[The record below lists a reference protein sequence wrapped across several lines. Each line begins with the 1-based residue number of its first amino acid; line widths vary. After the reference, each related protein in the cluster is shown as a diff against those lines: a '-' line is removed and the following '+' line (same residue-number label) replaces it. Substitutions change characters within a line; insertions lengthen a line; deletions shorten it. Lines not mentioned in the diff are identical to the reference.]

1 MKKMRKKIAAGNWKM
16 NCNAQVAETLAN
28 DIINAGS
35 PENVLTILCTPY
47 VYLKDILHKTKNAGR
62 IEVAAQNLHHKPSG
76 AYTGEISAEM
86 LSSLGIQYVVIG
98 HSERREYFHENNEI
112 LLEKVKQAMQ
122 AGIIPLFCCGESLEI
137 RKSGNHLDFVLDQLR
152 ETIFTLPKDD
162 FSKIIIAYEP
172 IWAIGTG
179 ETASPEQAQ
188 EMHAAI
194 RQEISKVYG
203 EEVADHTS
211 ILYGGSVKA
220 NNAKEIFSKPDVD
233 GGLVGGASL
242 NATEFISIMNSF

>member
-1 MKKMRKKIAAGNWKM
+1 
-16 NCNAQVAETLAN
+16 
-28 DIINAGS
+28 
-35 PENVLTILCTPY
+35 
-47 VYLKDILHKTKNAGR
+47 
-62 IEVAAQNLHHKPSG
+62 
-76 AYTGEISAEM
+76 M

-112 LLEKVKQAMQ
+112 LLEKVKLALQSGMT
-122 AGIIPLFCCGESLEI
+122 PLFCCGESLEI
-137 RKSGNHLDFVLDQLR
+137 RKSGSHLDFVLDQLR
-152 ETIFTLPKDD
+152 ETIFTLSEDD
-162 FSKIIIAYEP
+162 FSNIIIAYEP

-194 RQEISKVYG
+194 RQEISRVYG
-203 EEVADHTS
+203 EAVADNTS

-242 NATEFISIMNSF
+242 NAAEFISIMNSF

>member
-1 MKKMRKKIAAGNWKM
+1 MRKKIAAGNWKM
-16 NCNAQVAETLAN
+16 NCNASTADKLAGDIVA
-28 DIINAGS
+28 AGS
-35 PENVLTILCTPY
+35 PEGVLTILCTPY
-47 VYLKDILHKTKNAGR
+47 IYLRDILQKSEASTG
-62 IEVAAQNLHHKPSG
+62 IEVAAQNLHHKSSG

-86 LSSLGIQYVVIG
+86 LASSGIKYVVIG
-98 HSERREYFHENNEI
+98 HSERREYFHETNEM
-112 LLEKVKQAMQ
+112 LLEKVKLALASDIM
-122 AGIIPLFCCGESLEI
+122 PLFCCGESLEI

-152 ETIFTLPKDD
+152 ETILTLSETD

-172 IWAIGTG
+172 VWAIGTG
-179 ETASPEQAQ
+179 ETATPDQAQ

-194 RQEISKVYG
+194 RQEIITVYG
-203 EEVADHTS
+203 EKIADNTS

-242 NATEFISIMNSF
+242 NAAEFISIMNSF